1 MFIHSYT
8 RNVTYRHLV
17 ADDVYEITIHASSRQ
32 ATDDLFTVL
41 HEIFALRPDAPMLRI
56 LMIEVED
63 LLPLSYFMAKTR
75 QFLEQ
80 HPRRPPTRTV
90 LLYNPN
96 KMVDFLSLMIKMLRL
111 RDAMTA
117 FPHHRRTEA
126 LRWLQHTE
134 SDSDNADVS
143 RS

>member
-1 MFIHSYT
+1 MFIHTHT

-17 ADDVYEITIHASSRQ
+17 TDDVYEITIHTSSRQ
-32 ATDDLFTVL
+32 ATDDLFKVL
-41 HEIFALRPDAPMLRI
+41 SEIFVLRPDAPLLRI

-63 LLPLSYFMAKTR
+63 LLPVSYFMAKTR

-80 HPRRPPTRTV
+80 HPRRPPTRAV

-96 KMVDFLSLMIKMLRL
+96 KTVDFLSLMIKMLRL

-117 FPHHRRTEA
+117 YPHHRRTEA
-126 LRWLQHTE
+126 LRWLQLTDPDETVEVPH
-134 SDSDNADVS
+134 V
-143 RS
+143 

>member
-17 ADDVYEITIHASSRQ
+17 ADDVYEITIHTSSRQ
-32 ATDDLFTVL
+32 ATDDLFAVL
-41 HEIFALRPDAPMLRI
+41 HEIFALRPDAHLLRI

-90 LLYNPN
+90 LLYNAN
-96 KMVDFLSLMIKMLRL
+96 KRVDFLSLMIKMLRL

-117 FPHHRRTEA
+117 FPHHRRDEA
-126 LRWLQHTE
+126 MRWLQQTE
-134 SDSDNADVS
+134 RDEAETF

>member
-41 HEIFALRPDAPMLRI
+41 HEIFALRPDAPLLRI

-63 LLPLSYFMAKTR
+63 MLPLSYFMAKTR

-96 KMVDFLSLMIKMLRL
+96 KTVDFLSLMIKMLRL

-117 FPHHRRTEA
+117 LPHHRRADA
-126 LRWLQHTE
+126 LRWLQYTGNDEPEITSH
-134 SDSDNADVS
+134 S
-143 RS
+143 

>member
-1 MFIHSYT
+1 MFTYSQT

-17 ADDVYEITIHASSRQ
+17 MDDVYEITIHTSSRQ
-32 ATDDLFTVL
+32 ATDDLFEIL
-41 HEIFALRPDAPMLRI
+41 HEIFALRRDAPVVRI

-80 HPRRPPTRTV
+80 HSQRSPTRTV

-96 KMVDFLSLMIKMLRL
+96 KRVDFLSLMIKMLRL

-117 FPHHRRTEA
+117 LPHHHRADA
-126 LRWLQHTE
+126 LRWLHQIE
-134 SDSDNADVS
+134 ADDATTAAYTP
-143 RS
+143 

>member
-1 MFIHSYT
+1 MFIHTHT

-32 ATDDLFTVL
+32 ATDDLFKVQN
-41 HEIFALRPDAPMLRI
+41 EIFSLRPDAPLLRI

-63 LLPLSYFMAKTR
+63 LLPVSYFMAKTR

-96 KMVDFLSLMIKMLRL
+96 KTVDFLSLMIKMLRL
-111 RDAMTA
+111 RDSMTA
-117 FPHHRRTEA
+117 FPHHRRMEA
-126 LRWLQHTE
+126 LRWLHYTE
-134 SDSDNADVS
+134 IDETVEVPHV
-143 RS
+143 

>member
-41 HEIFALRPDAPMLRI
+41 HEIFALRPDAPLLRI

-63 LLPLSYFMAKTR
+63 LLPVSYFMAKTR
-75 QFLEQ
+75 QFLER

-117 FPHHRRTEA
+117 LPHHRRNEA
-126 LRWLQHTE
+126 LRWLQHA
-134 SDSDNADVS
+134 DSEDAGSS

>member
-1 MFIHSYT
+1 MFTYSYS

-17 ADDVYEITIHASSRQ
+17 MDDVYEITIHASSRQ
-32 ATDDLFTVL
+32 ATDDLFKIL
-41 HEIFALRPDAPMLRI
+41 HEIFALRPDAPILRI

-80 HPRRPPTRTV
+80 HPHRPPTRTV

-96 KMVDFLSLMIKMLRL
+96 KRVDFLSLMIKMLRL
-111 RDAMTA
+111 RDTMTA
-117 FPHHRRTEA
+117 FPHHRRA
-126 LRWLQHTE
+126 DAVRWLQQTE
-134 SDSDNADVS
+134 TDDLSIGV
-143 RS
+143 

>member
-1 MFIHSYT
+1 MFTHSYT

-32 ATDDLFTVL
+32 ATDDLFVVL
-41 HEIFALRPDAPMLRI
+41 HEIFALRPDAPLLRI

-111 RDAMTA
+111 RDVMTA
-117 FPHHRRTEA
+117 FPHHRRDEA
-126 LRWLQHTE
+126 MRWLQQTE
-134 SDSDNADVS
+134 HDDAGVS
-143 RS
+143 YHA

>member
-1 MFIHSYT
+1 MFTHAHT

-17 ADDVYEITIHASSRQ
+17 SDDVYEITIHTSSRQ
-32 ATDDLFTVL
+32 ATDDLFEIL
-41 HEIFALRPDAPMLRI
+41 HEIFALRPDAPLLRI

-63 LLPLSYFMAKTR
+63 SLPVSYFMAKTR

-96 KMVDFLSLMIKMLRL
+96 KTVDFLSLMIKMLRL

-117 FPHHRRTEA
+117 FPHHRRPEA
-126 LRWLQHTE
+126 LRWLHMIENDET
-134 SDSDNADVS
+134 NITA

>member
-1 MFIHSYT
+1 MFIHSST

-17 ADDVYEITIHASSRQ
+17 ADDVYEITIHTSSRQ
-32 ATDDLFTVL
+32 ATDDLFAVL
-41 HEIFALRPDAPMLRI
+41 HEIFSLRQDAPLLRI

-117 FPHHRRTEA
+117 FPHHRRLEA
-126 LRWLQHTE
+126 MRWLQQ
-134 SDSDNADVS
+134 SDDNDAAIS
-143 RS
+143 SHS

>member
-1 MFIHSYT
+1 MFTHSYT

-17 ADDVYEITIHASSRQ
+17 ADDVYEITIHTSSRQ
-32 ATDDLFTVL
+32 ATDDLFAVL
-41 HEIFALRPDAPMLRI
+41 HEIFALRPDAHILRI

-80 HPRRPPTRTV
+80 HHRRPPTRTV
-90 LLYNPN
+90 LLYNAN
-96 KMVDFLSLMIKMLRL
+96 KRVDFLSLMIKMLRL

-117 FPHHRRTEA
+117 FPHHRRDEA
-126 LRWLQHTE
+126 MRWLQQTE
-134 SDSDNADVS
+134 RDEAETF